1 MSKKTCFIVCPIG
14 EDNSDIRKHTE
25 QTMEERLMAILLPE
39 MIKNPDS
46 LAALANLSQ
55 TPPAQT

>member
-1 MSKKTCFIVCPIG
+1 MVATQVAKHSK
-14 EDNSDIRKHTE
+14 TE
-25 QTMEERLMAILLPE
+25 QTMEERIMAILLPE

-55 TPPAQT
+55 TPPA